1 MFKKKLLQIILK
13 TKQNIICIFFV
24 ILVFIYFLAWLLLV
38 LFLGVSSLMMSKLLF
53 LLSILRVTFENRVG
67 LDIIT
72 GCLSINFFILRLLLF
87 VVEFRFGAVEGF
99 LWFVVVID
107 ALVVVVPKAV
117 VVVSPELT
125 LTLILVSKASTS
137 CPDY

>member
-1 MFKKKLLQIILK
+1 
-13 TKQNIICIFFV
+13 
-24 ILVFIYFLAWLLLV
+24 
-38 LFLGVSSLMMSKLLF
+38 MSKLLF

-72 GCLSINFFILRLLLF
+72 GCLSFNFFILRLLLF
-87 VVEFRFGAVEGF
+87 VEFRFGAVEGF
-99 LWFVVVID
+99 LWFVVVIV

>member
-1 MFKKKLLQIILK
+1 MKHDLH
-13 TKQNIICIFFV
+13 FFF
-24 ILVFIYFLAWLLLV
+24 FIYFLAWLSLV

-53 LLSILRVTFENRVG
+53 LLSILRVTFENSVG

-72 GCLSINFFILRLLLF
+72 GCLSFNFFILRLWLLFF

-99 LWFVVVID
+99 LWFVVVSD
-107 ALVVVVPKAV
+107 TGMVEPKAV
-117 VVVSPELT
+117 VVVVSPE

>member
-1 MFKKKLLQIILK
+1 
-13 TKQNIICIFFV
+13 
-24 ILVFIYFLAWLLLV
+24 
-38 LFLGVSSLMMSKLLF
+38 MMSKLLF

-67 LDIIT
+67 LDIIS
-72 GCLSINFFILRLLLF
+72 GCLSFNFFILRLLLF
-87 VVEFRFGAVEGF
+87 VEFRFGAVEGF
-99 LWFVVVID
+99 LWFVIV

>member
-1 MFKKKLLQIILK
+1 M
-13 TKQNIICIFFV
+13 NV
-24 ILVFIYFLAWLLLV
+24 IYFLAWLSLV

-53 LLSILRVTFENRVG
+53 LLSILRVTFENSVG

-72 GCLSINFFILRLLLF
+72 GCLSFNFFILRLWLLFF

-99 LWFVVVID
+99 LWFVFVSV
-107 ALVVVVPKAV
+107 AGMVEPKAVV

>member
-1 MFKKKLLQIILK
+1 
-13 TKQNIICIFFV
+13 
-24 ILVFIYFLAWLLLV
+24 
-38 LFLGVSSLMMSKLLF
+38 MSKLLF
-53 LLSILRVTFENRVG
+53 LLSILRVTFENNVG
-67 LDIIT
+67 LDIFT
-72 GCLSINFFILRLLLF
+72 GLSFNFFILRLWLLFF

-99 LWFVVVID
+99 LWFVFVSVTGM
-107 ALVVVVPKAV
+107 VEPKAV

>member
-1 MFKKKLLQIILK
+1 M
-13 TKQNIICIFFV
+13 
-24 ILVFIYFLAWLLLV
+24 
-38 LFLGVSSLMMSKLLF
+38 
-53 LLSILRVTFENRVG
+53 VG

-72 GCLSINFFILRLLLF
+72 GCLSFNFFILRLLLF
-87 VVEFRFGAVEGF
+87 VVVEFRFGAVEGF
-99 LWFVVVID
+99 LWFVVVIV

-125 LTLILVSKASTS
+125 LTLVLVSKASTS

>member
-1 MFKKKLLQIILK
+1 
-13 TKQNIICIFFV
+13 
-24 ILVFIYFLAWLLLV
+24 
-38 LFLGVSSLMMSKLLF
+38 MSKLLF

-72 GCLSINFFILRLLLF
+72 GCLSINFFILRLLLL

-99 LWFVVVID
+99 LWFVVVMD

-125 LTLILVSKASTS
+125 LTLILVSKESTS

>member
-1 MFKKKLLQIILK
+1 
-13 TKQNIICIFFV
+13 
-24 ILVFIYFLAWLLLV
+24 
-38 LFLGVSSLMMSKLLF
+38 MSKLLF

-72 GCLSINFFILRLLLF
+72 GCLSFNFFILRLLLF

-99 LWFVVVID
+99 LWFVVVIV

-125 LTLILVSKASTS
+125 LTLVLVSKASTS